1 MAELKLA
8 DHNPVTMVG
17 DGKRPNR
24 YWVTA
29 STDFEQLRRED
40 GVTVQEYA
48 EGLMRDHGIESI
60 ALPEFDAVFDN
71 YAEAAE
77 YAEKV
82 CQEEMPPEPRP
93 GRVNRITIE
102 DRLTGEVGCIV
113 LLARPRKWGGVS
125 FEFDNTLPEE
135 VEKF

>member
-1 MAELKLA
+1 L
-8 DHNPVTMVG
+8 NIG
-17 DGKRPNR
+17 N
-24 YWVTA
+24 
-29 STDFEQLRRED
+29 
-40 GVTVQEYA
+40 
-48 EGLMRDHGIESI
+48 
-60 ALPEFDAVFDN
+60 LPAPAPTGSPAGQFN
-71 YAEAAE
+71 
-77 YAEKV
+77 
-82 CQEEMPPEPRP
+82 P